1 MVTTPEQTAETVT
14 LDQALVALRQDMANP
29 KSQSKFYDI
38 FLNTDFLVPTLDPEE
53 LEGAA
58 ELAEGESLPL
68 IIEADGHDYLMIFD
82 SEDRL
87 KGWAGEKA
95 KWVPVPGHVLAAT
108 TMPPLH
114 MAMNVGTEYSK
125 QFHPDEI
132 AWLREVVEQCNQAAK
147 EQE

>member
-53 LEGAA
+53 LEGAT

-82 SEDRL
+82 SEERL